1 MAGETPVTII
11 GNLTADPELRTTG
24 NGGTVVNFT
33 IASTPRTYNRNSG
46 QWEDGEALFLRC
58 SCWDSQYSPMAT
70 NISQS
75 LSKGMR
81 VIAQG
86 NLTQRSY
93 QTQSGESRTVVEL
106 RVNEIGPAL
115 SRNTAQVQRNA
126 NVSGTGSGGYSNNGS
141 AAGRGGYRGGASQ
154 AGASRGFGGNGNG
167 AAGGQNTNGQNG
179 GGGYA
184 SQGTDPWANSSD
196 SGAFN
201 SSTAFGSNVD
211 FGSDDEFADPEF

>member
-1 MAGETPVTII
+1 MAGETPITIV

-46 QWEDGEALFLRC
+46 QWEDGDALFLRC

-126 NVSGTGSGGYSNNGS
+126 SSGGFSGGSSNSGGN
-141 AAGRGGYRGGASQ
+141 RGGYQGGATQ
-154 AGASRGFGGNGNG
+154 ANASNANSGDFSG
-167 AAGGQNTNGQNG
+167 NG
-179 GGGYA
+179 GGFA
-184 SQGTDPWANSSD
+184 SQGGDPWANSSD
-196 SGAFN
+196 TDSFNSGA
-201 SSTAFGSNVD
+201 AFGSGND
-211 FGSDDEFADPEF
+211 FGSNDEFADPEF